1 MTHIR
6 LLFVGSII
14 NLDKIYADCPD
25 SSSESAAEMAFGA
38 DWINEERYGGE
49 FTKDNKEQYNKIFN
63 KEYWGYCFDIRD
75 TKRYGDYCC
84 VNNLPWEKEEG
95 PDFFEIESRN
105 KDRCIEHIKQLPDD
119 TVFFFADSHW

>member
-1 MTHIR
+1 MAHNR
-6 LLFVGSII
+6 LLFVGSIS

-38 DWINEERYGGE
+38 DWISEEEE
-49 FTKDNKEQYNKIFN
+49 FTKDH
-63 KEYWGYCFDIRD
+63 KEYFGQILNKRWTYCFDIRD
-75 TKRYGDYCC
+75 TKRFGDYCC

-95 PDFFEIESRN
+95 PNCFEIENRN
-105 KDRCIEHIKQLPDD
+105 KDLCIESIKQLPDD

>member
-1 MTHIR
+1 MAHNR
-6 LLFVGSII
+6 LLFVGSIS

-38 DWINEERYGGE
+38 DWISEEEE
-49 FTKDNKEQYNKIFN
+49 FTKDH
-63 KEYWGYCFDIRD
+63 KEYFGQILNKRWIYCFDIRD
-75 TKRYGDYCC
+75 TKRFGDYCC

-95 PDFFEIESRN
+95 PNSFEIENRN
-105 KDRCIEHIKQLPDD
+105 KDLCIESIKQLPDD

>member
-1 MTHIR
+1 MAHNR
-6 LLFVGSII
+6 LLFVGSIS

-38 DWINEERYGGE
+38 DWISEEEE
-49 FTKDNKEQYNKIFN
+49 FTKDHKEYFGQILNKI
-63 KEYWGYCFDIRD
+63 WIYCFDIRD
-75 TKRYGDYCC
+75 TKRFGDYCC

-95 PDFFEIESRN
+95 PNPFEIENRN
-105 KDRCIEHIKQLPDD
+105 KDLCIESIKQLPDD